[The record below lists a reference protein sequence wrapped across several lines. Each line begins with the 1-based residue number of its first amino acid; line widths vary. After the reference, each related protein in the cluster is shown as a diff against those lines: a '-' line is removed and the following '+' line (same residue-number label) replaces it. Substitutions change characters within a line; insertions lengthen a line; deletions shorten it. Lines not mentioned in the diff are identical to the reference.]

1 MAQRRE
7 ESERSE
13 QAIHQETGQEVFQRI
28 RSCRGIILIAMY
40 ADIDSQGRFSLFELS
55 PDELQT
61 IQTALNEFNEY
72 LEATIELIEGN
83 DYIRHQKHNADRLL
97 QQIKHIQNERL

>member
-1 MAQRRE
+1 
-7 ESERSE
+7 
-13 QAIHQETGQEVFQRI
+13 
-28 RSCRGIILIAMY
+28 MY

-83 DYIRHQKHNADRLL
+83 DYIRHQKHNAD
-97 QQIKHIQNERL
+97 

>member
-1 MAQRRE
+1 
-7 ESERSE
+7 
-13 QAIHQETGQEVFQRI
+13 
-28 RSCRGIILIAMY
+28 MY
-40 ADIDSQGRFSLFELS
+40 ADIDSQGIFSLFELS

-83 DYIRHQKHNADRLL
+83 DYIWHQKQNTERLL
-97 QQIKHIQNERL
+97 QEIKYIQSQCKPTK

>member
-1 MAQRRE
+1 
-7 ESERSE
+7 
-13 QAIHQETGQEVFQRI
+13 
-28 RSCRGIILIAMY
+28 MY

-55 PDELQT
+55 HDELQT

-97 QQIKHIQNERL
+97 QQIKHIQSNERL